1 MRRAFRSEWLKI
13 LRPAMLIG
21 EAGPMIGF
29 AVLAVVLSLSVRL
42 GSTQHGP
49 GSPPSLTATQVAASD
64 GFATLQGFS
73 TTFIGVVAL
82 AVCAIAVG
90 TEYSNGTLRN
100 LLVRQPAR
108 LRLLAGKLLALG
120 SLVAAGALLACGA
133 ALASALLLLPAH
145 GISASAWFTSAGVSS
160 LLATAGNLVLAT
172 LAWGALGAALALVLR
187 STPAAIAI
195 GLAYVLVAE
204 NLLAA
209 AWSGGDQW
217 LPGQLLYALA
227 KGGTT
232 SVAYARALLLVGL
245 YVAVAVGA
253 AAILFR
259 RRDVAA

>member
-1 MRRAFRSEWLKI
+1 
-13 LRPAMLIG
+13 
-21 EAGPMIGF
+21 
-29 AVLAVVLSLSVRL
+29 
-42 GSTQHGP
+42 
-49 GSPPSLTATQVAASD
+49 VAASN

-120 SLVAAGALLACGA
+120 SLVAIGALLACGA
-133 ALASALLLLPAH
+133 ALATALLLLPAH
-145 GISASAWFTSAGVSS
+145 SISASAWFTSTGVRS

-172 LAWGALGAALALVLR
+172 LGWGALGAALALVLR
-187 STPAAIAI
+187 STAAAIAI

-209 AWSGGDQW
+209 VWSGGDQW
-217 LPGQLLYALA
+217 LPGQLLFALA

-232 SVAYARALLLVGL
+232 SVAYGRALVLVGL
-245 YVAVAVGA
+245 YVVVAVGA
-253 AAILFR
+253 ASALFR
-259 RRDVAA
+259 RRDVMA